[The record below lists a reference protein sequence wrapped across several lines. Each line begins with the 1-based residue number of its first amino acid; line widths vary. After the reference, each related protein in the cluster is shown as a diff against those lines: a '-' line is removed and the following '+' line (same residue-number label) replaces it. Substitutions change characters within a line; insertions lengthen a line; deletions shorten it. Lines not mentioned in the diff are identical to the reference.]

1 MMKKSA
7 LLGLALALTLLP
19 TGCGQ
24 DAAAPSA
31 ESPDSSYAEVQ
42 DTAPS
47 SSEILSFSYAE
58 VQDVYGENDPGV
70 LRDGFQNTSPLKIS
84 NAEEAVQRA
93 TAECTVSYDSVTCR
107 YDSEAD
113 MWDVCFFTAG
123 VAGGGQDV
131 YLNSSGVTC
140 LIVYGE

>member
-1 MMKKSA
+1 MMKKST
-7 LLGLALALTLLP
+7 LLGLVLALTLLP
-19 TGCGQ
+19 VGCGQ

-47 SSEILSFSYAE
+47 SSEILSFSYAQ
-58 VQDVYGENDPGV
+58 VQSAYEENAPGV
-70 LRDGFQNTSPLKIS
+70 LRDGFQNTSPLAVS
-84 NAEEAVQRA
+84 SAEEAVQRA
-93 TAECTVSYDSVTCR
+93 LAECTIPYDSVTCR

-113 MWDVCFFTAG
+113 MWDVCFFTSG
-123 VAGGGQDV
+123 VVGGCQDV
-131 YLNSSGVTC
+131 YLNGSGVTC

>member
-7 LLGLALALTLLP
+7 LLGLALTLTPLP
-19 TGCGQ
+19 AGCGQ
-24 DAAAPSA
+24 HAARPSA
-31 ESPDSSYAEVQ
+31 EIPSFSSSEVQ
-42 DTAPS
+42 DTY
-47 SSEILSFSYAE
+47 E
-58 VQDVYGENDPGV
+58 ENAPGV
-70 LRDGFQNTSPLKIS
+70 LRDGFQNTSPLAVS
-84 NAEEAVQRA
+84 SAEEVVQRA
-93 TAECTVSYDSVTCR
+93 TAECTISYDSVTCR

-123 VAGGGQDV
+123 MAGGCQNV

>member
-1 MMKKSA
+1 MMKKSTALGLVLILA
-7 LLGLALALTLLP
+7 LLP
-19 TGCGQ
+19 SGCGQ
-24 DAAAPSA
+24 ATAPPSA
-31 ESPDSSYAEVQ
+31 ESPASSYAEVQ
-42 DTAPS
+42 DAAAQ
-47 SSEILSFSYAE
+47 SSEVPSFSYAE
-58 VQDVYGENDPGV
+58 VQDVYGENAPGV
-70 LRDGFQNTSPLKIS
+70 LRDGFQNTSPLKIGS
-84 NAEEAVQRA
+84 AEEAVQRA

>member
-7 LLGLALALTLLP
+7 LLGLALTLTLLP
-19 TGCGQ
+19 VGCGQ
-24 DAAAPSA
+24 DSAAPSA
-31 ESPDSSYAEVQ
+31 EIS
-42 DTAPS
+42 
-47 SSEILSFSYAE
+47 SFSYAE
-58 VQDVYGENDPGV
+58 VQDSYGESAPGV
-70 LRDGFQNTSPLKIS
+70 LREGFQNTSPLAVS
-84 NAEEAVQRA
+84 SAEEVVQRA
-93 TAECTVSYDSVTCR
+93 TAECTISYDSVTCR

-123 VAGGGQDV
+123 MAGGCQNV

>member
-1 MMKKSA
+1 MKKSA

-19 TGCGQ
+19 AGCGQ

-31 ESPDSSYAEVQ
+31 EIP
-42 DTAPS
+42 
-47 SSEILSFSYAE
+47 SFSYAE
-58 VQDVYGENDPGV
+58 VQDACGENAPGV
-70 LRDGFQNTSPLKIS
+70 LRDGFQNTSPLAVGS
-84 NAEEAVQRA
+84 AEEAVQRA
-93 TAECTVSYDSVTCR
+93 AAECTIPYDSVTCR

-113 MWDVCFFTAG
+113 MWDVSFFTAG
-123 VAGGGQDV
+123 VLGGCQDV

>member
-1 MMKKSA
+1 MKKSA

-19 TGCGQ
+19 AGCGQ

-31 ESPDSSYAEVQ
+31 EIP
-42 DTAPS
+42 
-47 SSEILSFSYAE
+47 SFSYAE
-58 VQDVYGENDPGV
+58 VQDTYEENTPGV
-70 LRDGFQNTSPLKIS
+70 LRDGFQNTSPLAIGS
-84 NAEEAVQRA
+84 AEEAAQRA
-93 TAECTVSYDSVTCR
+93 AAECTISYDSVTCR

-113 MWDVCFFTAG
+113 MWDVCFVTAG
-123 VAGGGQDV
+123 MAGGCQDV

>member
-1 MMKKSA
+1 MKKSA

-19 TGCGQ
+19 AGCGQ

-31 ESPDSSYAEVQ
+31 EIP
-42 DTAPS
+42 
-47 SSEILSFSYAE
+47 SFSYAE
-58 VQDVYGENDPGV
+58 VQDTYGENAPGV
-70 LRDGFQNTSPLKIS
+70 LRDGFQNTSPLAIGS
-84 NAEEAVQRA
+84 AEEAAQRA
-93 TAECTVSYDSVTCR
+93 TAECTISYDSVTCS

-123 VAGGGQDV
+123 MAGGCQDV